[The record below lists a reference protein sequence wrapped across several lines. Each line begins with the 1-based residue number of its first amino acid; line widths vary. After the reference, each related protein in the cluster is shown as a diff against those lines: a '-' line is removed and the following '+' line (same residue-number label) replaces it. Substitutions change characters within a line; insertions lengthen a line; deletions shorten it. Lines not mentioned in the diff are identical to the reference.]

1 MTTRSRLS
9 YLTFQ
14 FGNGTLSP
22 TGWRSSAVNPTWS
35 IHSFTDT
42 TFGPNSGTSWT
53 DNGNGTFTNQI
64 RSTNSYEN
72 TNVLRVKFQLDNP
85 NDVFAAYNGIDKDR
99 LRLIIHDMKFRPRI
113 TVTTPNGGPT
123 NLGNAGVGIIK
134 VSNRYQWNGAPPS
147 VQDTP
152 TYRYGKSVN
161 NSFTM
166 PFNTPL
172 GLNNNYN
179 WIGQDVEAEVETN
192 LGSGQYSA
200 INIGQSTFATQRP
213 FNQFDDP
220 NVIYIEYTF
229 THANNIDANVTVAP
243 VFGDATGHSQTYYW
257 FAGAINIDGQDGD
270 SIDTMAVNTT
280 TNFIAAKKFNSD
292 VTVATQTALTEAS
305 ANRKICPAVNMSAG
319 QATMSITP
327 SFKIGPSLTKS
338 VITALQATTENFV
351 RMDALTMSAG
361 QSTMT
366 TTPAFKLSTA
376 NLNIAAQAQTTFGSN
391 MIYDIF
397 TEYTWD
403 SFNLN
408 TYFELGYAQGQY
420 ALEQGEYTWDFT
432 GDFTWDTWASVTWI
446 GNEES
451 WDNWPEDVWDRK
463 YKIRSQGALTLST
476 LFKLGKPLT
485 VNSQIVLATDPGFN
499 IPLEATTIQAQ
510 SAVLEARATGKI
522 EVSVSLSG
530 VFANATVAAAE
541 YGPGITTATQV
552 TTTFVGNTITDTTQ
566 TLAATSA
573 STIAGLKRKP
583 GEMSNSVAVATDF
596 DPNIIY
602 GPTLAIAAITVK
614 VTTTRII
621 YQGDPYYLIKVPA
634 ENRQLMV
641 PAENR
646 ITLIEG
652 ENRVNMIKAD
662 TRTVLVPEETR
673 RIKLRI
679 PPLSNRLST
688 PRVRSEA

>member
-9 YLTFQ
+9 YQTFQ
-14 FGNGTLSP
+14 SGNGSLSP
-22 TGWRSSAVNPTWS
+22 SGWTTGTIIPTWS
-35 IHSFTDT
+35 VDSFENIAN
-42 TFGPNSGTSWT
+42 PSGNAWT
-53 DNGNGTFTNQI
+53 DNGNGSFSANITSGTASATQ
-64 RSTNSYEN
+64 T
-72 TNVLRVKFQLDNP
+72 LRVKMKLDNP
-85 NDVFAAYNGIDKDR
+85 NDVFQTYQGIDKDR
-99 LRLIIHDMKFRPRI
+99 ARIIIHNPYFQPNVRY
-113 TVTTPNGGPT
+113 TTGSASQLT
-123 NLGNAGVGIIK
+123 YFQIS
-134 VSNRYQWNGAPPS
+134 VSTYNQWNGSPPS
-147 VQDTP
+147 PHQQVWA
-152 TYRYGKSVN
+152 
-161 NSFTM
+161 
-166 PFNTPL
+166 FNGRSI
-172 GLNNNYN
+172 GLYDYIGYMTSHNY
-179 WIGQDVEAEVETN
+179 IGQDVLSEVETN
-192 LGSGQYSA
+192 IGTGEYGP
-200 INIGQSTFATQRP
+200 INISSGSTIATQRP
-213 FNQFDDP
+213 FEQFSDP
-220 NVIYIEYTF
+220 DNLFIEYRF
-229 THANNIDANVTVAP
+229 GNDNNSATYNTTVTVSPKFNVPNNSNA
-243 VFGDATGHSQTYYW
+243 AITYYW
-257 FAGAINIDGQDGD
+257 YAGAINIDGQDGD
-270 SIDTMAVNTT
+270 SILPIEINAA
-280 TNFIAAKKFNSD
+280 TNFIAQHKFFGESAM
-292 VTVATQTALTEAS
+292 ATQTTLTEAS
-305 ANRKICPAVNMSAG
+305 KNRKFCPAVTMSAG
-319 QATMSITP
+319 QATMSVTP
-327 SFKIGPSLTKS
+327 SFKIGPSITKS
-338 VITALQATTENFV
+338 VNAILQATTENFV

-391 MIYDIF
+391 MIYDVF

-432 GDFTWDTWASVTWI
+432 GDTTWDTWASVTWI

-476 LFKLGKPLT
+476 LFKVGQPLT
-485 VNSQIVLATDPGFN
+485 VNSQIVLASTPGFN
-499 IPLEATTIQAQ
+499 IPLESTTIQAQ
-510 SAVLEARATGKI
+510 SAVLEARATGRVEASI
-522 EVSVSLSG
+522 TINS

-541 YGPGITTATQV
+541 YGPGLTVAAQITS
-552 TTTFVGNTITDTTQ
+552 TFIGNTITDTTQ
-566 TLAATSA
+566 TLASQTVATF
-573 STIAGLKRKP
+573 AGLKRKP
-583 GEMSNSVAVATDF
+583 GEMSNTVDTTTDF

-602 GPTLAIAAITVK
+602 DPTLAIAAITVK

-641 PAENR
+641 PVENR

-673 RIKLRI
+673 SIKLRI
-679 PPLSNRLST
+679 PPLSNRIST

>member
-14 FGNGTLSP
+14 SGNGTLTPS
-22 TGWRSSAVNPTWS
+22 GWRSSAVNPTWS
-35 IHSFTDT
+35 PHSFTT
-42 TFGPNSGTSWT
+42 EGPSGSSWT
-53 DNGNGTFTNQI
+53 DNGDGTYSSFI
-64 RSTNSYEN
+64 RSGVASSTS
-72 TNVLRVKFQLDNP
+72 TLVVKFKLDNP
-85 NDVFAAYNGIDKDR
+85 DDVFAAYNGIDKDR
-99 LRLIIHDMKFRPRI
+99 LRVRMSNMYFRPRVTLQQVGANSAGGLGNSGRARI
-113 TVTTPNGGPT
+113 TV
-123 NLGNAGVGIIK
+123 
-134 VSNRYQWNGAPPS
+134 SNYKNWNGAPPS
-147 VQDTP
+147 ISSG
-152 TYRYGKSVN
+152 TYFFGKPIN
-161 NSFTM
+161 NSFDM
-166 PFNTPL
+166 PYDTAL
-172 GLNNNYN
+172 GYQNSFN
-179 WIGQDVEAEVETN
+179 WIGQDVESEVETN
-192 LGSGQYSA
+192 LGTGEYSA

-220 NVIYIEYTF
+220 DNIFIKYVFSNDSSATFNV
-229 THANNIDANVTVAP
+229 NITVEPKFNVSGGGV
-243 VFGDATGHSQTYYW
+243 DQTYYW

-280 TNFIAAKKFNSD
+280 TNFIAAHNFFGESAM
-292 VTVATQTALTEAS
+292 ATQTTLTEAS
-305 ANRKICPAVNMSAG
+305 ANRKICPATTMSAG

-376 NLNIAAQAQTTFGSN
+376 NLDIAAQAQTTFGSN

-499 IPLEATTIQAQ
+499 IPLEATTLQAQ

-530 VFANATVAAAE
+530 VFANATVAAVE

-602 GPTLAIAAITVK
+602 DPTLAIAAITVK

-641 PAENR
+641 PVENR